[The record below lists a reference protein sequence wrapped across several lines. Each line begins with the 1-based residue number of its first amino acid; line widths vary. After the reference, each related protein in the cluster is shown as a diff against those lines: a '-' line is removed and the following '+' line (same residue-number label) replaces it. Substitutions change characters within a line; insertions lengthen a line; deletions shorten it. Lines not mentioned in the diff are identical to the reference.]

1 MKGIILRK
9 MVVGQMDT
17 NCYILGCAA
26 TKDGAVIDPGGDAD
40 AVKSAIEDMGL
51 TIRIIVNTHG
61 HVDHMAANAEVKRA
75 TGAELMIHEYD
86 AGMLQDPTTNLSASA
101 FGPVVSPAADR
112 LLVDGDT
119 IKVGT
124 LQLNVL
130 HTPGH
135 TEGGICLLGRG
146 YVFSGDTLFAGS
158 VGRSDFPGGDPTVLV
173 HSIRSRLLCLADTTA
188 VLPGHGPNTTIGN
201 EKECNPYL

>member
-1 MKGIILRK
+1 MKGIALRK
-9 MVVGQMDT
+9 MVVGPVDT
-17 NCYILGCAA
+17 NCYILGC
-26 TKDGAVIDPGGDAD
+26 TTTGDGAVIDPGGDAD
-40 AVKSAIEDMGL
+40 AIKSAIQDMGFA
-51 TIRIIVNTHG
+51 IRIIVNTHG
-61 HVDHMAANAEVKRA
+61 HVDHISANAEVKRA
-75 TGAELMIHEYD
+75 TGAELAIHEYD
-86 AGMLQDPTTNLSASA
+86 AGMLLDPVANLSASA

-112 LLVDGDT
+112 LLAEGDT

-124 LQLNVL
+124 LQLSVV

-158 VGRSDFPGGDPTVLV
+158 VGRSDFPGGDPMVLLQ
-173 HSIRSRLLCLADTTA
+173 SIRSKLLCLTDTTT

-201 EKECNPYL
+201 EKEGNPYL

>member
-1 MKGIILRK
+1 MKDIVLRK
-9 MVVGQMDT
+9 MIVGEMDT
-17 NCYILGCAA
+17 NCYILGCST
-26 TKDGAVIDPGGDAD
+26 TKDGAVIDPGGNPDAI
-40 AVKSAIEDMGL
+40 KSAIEDMGL
-51 TIRIIVNTHG
+51 VIRIIVNTHG
-61 HVDHMAANAEVKRA
+61 HVDHISANTEVKEA
-75 TGAELMIHEYD
+75 TGAELLIHEYD
-86 AGMLQDPTTNLSASA
+86 AGMLVDPIANLSASA

-112 LLVDGDT
+112 VLVEGDT
-119 IKVGT
+119 IKVGI

-158 VGRSDFPGGDPTVLV
+158 IGRTDFPGGNPDVL
-173 HSIRSRLLCLADTTA
+173 IRSIKSKLLCLSYKTS

>member
-1 MKGIILRK
+1 MKDIVLRK
-9 MVVGQMDT
+9 MIVGQVDT
-17 NCYILGCAA
+17 NCYILGC
-26 TKDGAVIDPGGDAD
+26 TTTGDGAVIDPGGDAD
-40 AVKSAIEDMGL
+40 AIKSAIQEMGL
-51 TIRIIVNTHG
+51 SIRIIVNTHG
-61 HVDHMAANAEVKRA
+61 HVDHISANAEVKRT
-75 TGAELMIHEYD
+75 TGAELAIHEYD
-86 AGMLQDPTTNLSASA
+86 AGMLLDPVANLSASA

-112 LLVDGDT
+112 LLADGDT
-119 IKVGT
+119 VKVGT
-124 LQLNVL
+124 LQLSVV

-158 VGRSDFPGGDPTVLV
+158 VGRSDFPGGDPVVLLQ
-173 HSIRSRLLCLADTTA
+173 SIKSKLLCLADTTT